1 MLGMSNIKKD
11 LKVAYQ
17 YMSQAVFICVV
28 QQTVTHAKHWVSLAW
43 LLKVP
48 GGQAS
53 QRREV
58 ALKM

>member
-1 MLGMSNIKKD
+1 MFF
-11 LKVAYQ
+11 
-17 YMSQAVFICVV
+17 YMP
-28 QQTVTHAKHWVSLAW
+28 QQTVTHAKHWLSLAW